1 MLIDKKREE
10 MYFNCRMR
18 KKDIDKK
25 MAVIRAILFIPPALI
40 LIGAVIDIAMS
51 VLGDAAILATGA
63 GLYGYEVMG
72 TSPMYLLDIICSGAL
87 IAMAL
92 GVSFFGTEYLMQKS
106 PYIYSGLVVLFFIL
120 LLVSGYVPM
129 TIFALLAAIA
139 IPLSIWNKK
148 LAAEERE
155 MRTLDGYPHF
165 NPALIKHTDTPFVPA
180 TKDELDE
187 MSAEDRIMYEREH

>member
-51 VLGDAAILATGA
+51 LLSDAAILATGA
-63 GLYGYEVMG
+63 GLYGYEVAG

-87 IAMAL
+87 IAVAL
-92 GVSFFGTEYLMQKS
+92 GVSFFGTEYLLQKS

-139 IPLSIWNKK
+139 IPLSVWNKK
-148 LAAEERE
+148 LVAEEKE

>member
-18 KKDIDKK
+18 KKAIDKK
-25 MAVIRAILFIPPALI
+25 MAVIRAILFTPPALI
-40 LIGAVIDIAMS
+40 LISTVIDIAMS
-51 VLGDAAILATGA
+51 LMGDAAILATGA

-92 GVSFFGTEYLMQKS
+92 GVSFFGTEYLLQKS
-106 PYIYSGLVVLFFIL
+106 PYIYSGLIVLFFIL

-129 TIFALLAAIA
+129 ITFALLAAIA
-139 IPLSIWNKK
+139 IPLSVWNKK
-148 LAAEERE
+148 LVAEEKE